1 MTRTSFL
8 AATAVAAL
16 ATSSLLFT
24 HADARG
30 GGGGGFGGHRVTA
43 DRVTADRVQR
53 LPGKPLQ
60 HVPIVRAPIVVGP
73 APRSIPGFGLTCR
86 TTQVRVCDTTHCGP
100 NGCPYSCRIETRCIP
115 FTQYQFRR

>member
-1 MTRTSFL
+1 MTRTTFL

-16 ATSSLLFT
+16 ATSSLFFT
-24 HADARG
+24 DADARG
-30 GGGGGFGGHRVTA
+30 GFGGQRVTA
-43 DRVTADRVQR
+43 DRIQR

-86 TTQVRVCDTTHCGP
+86 TTSVRVCDTTHCGP
-100 NGCPYSCRIETRCIP
+100 NGCPYSCRIETRCVP
-115 FTQYQFRR
+115 FRQYQFRR